1 MRSAS
6 RRSASRAITPIR
18 ADTVV
23 IVFARAPL
31 AGRVKTRLAPRLG
44 AAAAAR
50 LHMRLVENALR
61 TAREARCGP
70 VELHVTRP
78 HRLFSGVEIRRQR
91 GRDLG
96 ERMYCALRNA
106 LRRHRRA
113 LVIGADVPALTP
125 ADLRRAAR
133 LLQGDA
139 DVVLAPAEDG
149 GYALIGARRISLRI
163 FTDVHWG
170 SAEVL
175 EQTLRNLSAARLR
188 YRLLRTVWDVDR
200 PEDLARLRSRPLSSS
215 FRRGARQS
223 RGSRVRSGGSDRT

>member
-6 RRSASRAITPIR
+6 SHSASRAITPIR
-18 ADTVV
+18 ADALVM
-23 IVFARAPL
+23 VFARAPV

-44 AAAAAR
+44 AAGAAR
-50 LHMRLVENALR
+50 LHMQLVENAVHA
-61 TAREARCGP
+61 AREARCGP
-70 VELHVTRP
+70 VELHVTASHGLLRS
-78 HRLFSGVEIRRQR
+78 LQVKVKRQR

-96 ERMYCALRNA
+96 ERMCYALRNA
-106 LRRHRRA
+106 LRGHRGA
-113 LVIGADVPALTP
+113 IVIGADVPALTP

-133 LLQGDA
+133 LLEGSA

-170 SAEVL
+170 SADVL
-175 EQTLRNLSAARLR
+175 SQTLRNLAAAGLR

-200 PEDLARLRSRPLSSS
+200 PEDLARLKARPLSSAS
-215 FRRGARQS
+215 RRRAR
-223 RGSRVRSGGSDRT
+223 R